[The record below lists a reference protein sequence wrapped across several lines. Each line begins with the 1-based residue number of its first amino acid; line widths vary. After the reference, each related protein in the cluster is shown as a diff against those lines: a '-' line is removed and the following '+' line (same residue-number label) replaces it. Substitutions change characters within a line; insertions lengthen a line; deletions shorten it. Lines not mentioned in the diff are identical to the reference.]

1 MMRVAILTSLCALVC
16 ASCVSPRYRFDRVAK
31 DQDDKVVLKT
41 LEDLIAD
48 SQAGAGDGTSRPVGI
63 TRDVVDYDFANEK
76 DEYLLGPNDSL
87 NIFVVGH
94 PEMSSQRVNLG
105 ELSGTVIQKDGFVY
119 MPVLGKVQAAGM
131 TIVQFRE
138 KLLEEAARYL
148 VDPQLSVDILRFES
162 QKFYVL
168 GEVRRPGT
176 FPVDGDTT
184 MLEALGLAE
193 GVLETGNLEA
203 AYFVRD
209 GDILPINLA
218 DVLLRGDVSRN
229 VFMKAGDVIFVPNAS
244 DQKVFVLGE
253 VTQPTAVPITQNRM
267 TLAEALAE
275 AGGPSLDRARK
286 ELAVIRGG
294 FAKPVVYTFD
304 MEEALLYDDQIVLR
318 SGDRVIVAP
327 TGLSSSSRY
336 MQQVL
341 PFLQGA
347 QAVGLAAQGS
357 TSTVNTIGAIT
368 GGN

>member
-1 MMRVAILTSLCALVC
+1 MRSLALLSVLTIVPLSG
-16 ASCVSPRYRFDRVAK
+16 CVSPRYRFDKVAK
-31 DQDDKVVLKT
+31 RAEVEVELRD

-48 SQAGAGDGTSRPVGI
+48 SRRPDDGNSRPEGI
-63 TRDVVDYDFANEK
+63 SREVIEYDFSDER

-119 MPVLGKVQAAGM
+119 MPVLGKVKAAGM
-131 TIVQFRE
+131 TLVEFRTR
-138 KLLEEAARYL
+138 LLEEAAKYL

-162 QKFYVL
+162 QKFFVL
-168 GEVRRPGT
+168 GEVGGPGA

-184 MLEALGLAE
+184 LLEAIGLAR
-193 GVLETGNLEA
+193 GVNDEGNLEA
-203 AYFVRD
+203 AYFVR
-209 GDILPINLA
+209 GGEIMPINLA

-229 VFMKAGDVIFVPNAS
+229 VFMRAGDVIFVPNSAN
-244 DQKVFVLGE
+244 QKVFVLGE
-253 VTQPTAVPITQNRM
+253 VGTPTAVPIVQNQI
-267 TLAEALAE
+267 TLAEALAA
-275 AGGPSLDRARK
+275 AGGANLDRARK
-286 ELAVIRGG
+286 ELAVVRGG
-294 FAKPVVYTFD
+294 FAKPVVYTID
-304 MEEALLYDDQIVLR
+304 MEQALLFDDQIQLR

-347 QAVGLAAQGS
+347 QAVGLAAQGTAS
-357 TSTVNTIGAIT
+357 SVNTLGAVT
-368 GGN
+368 GN

>member
-1 MMRVAILTSLCALVC
+1 MKKSTAIVALCALS
-16 ASCVSPRYRFDRVAK
+16 ATACVSSRYRFDKVANREG
-31 DQDDKVVLKT
+31 DKVELKS

-48 SQAGAGDGTSRPVGI
+48 SQRAVSEGGNGPVGI
-63 TRDVVDYDFANEK
+63 SREVAEYDFSNEK
-76 DEYLLGPNDSL
+76 DEYILGPNDAL

-105 ELSGTVIQKDGFVY
+105 ELSGTVIQKDGFIY

-131 TIVQFRE
+131 NLVDFRAH
-138 KLLEEAARYL
+138 LLEVAANYL

-162 QKFYVL
+162 QKFFVL
-168 GEVRRPGT
+168 GEVGRPGA
-176 FPVDGDTT
+176 FPVDGDTSL
-184 MLEALGLAE
+184 LEGLGLAE
-193 GVLETGNLEA
+193 GVKETGNLEA

-209 GDILPINLA
+209 GEIMPINLA
-218 DVLLRGDVSRN
+218 DLLLRGDISRN
-229 VFMKAGDVIFVPNAS
+229 VLMRRGDVVFVPNAS

-253 VTQPTAVPITQNRM
+253 VKNPAAVPITQNRI
-267 TLAEALAE
+267 TLAEALAV

-294 FAKPVVYTFD
+294 FAKPVIYTID
-304 MEEALLYDDQIVLR
+304 MEQALLYDDQIVLR
-318 SGDRVIVAP
+318 PGDRVVVAP

-347 QAVGLAAQGS
+347 QAVGLAAQGAS
-357 TSTVNTIGAIT
+357 NTANTVGAIT
-368 GGN
+368 GN